1 MKKTAIAATLV
12 FTSCTTTKIYMV
24 RHAEKFDMSIDPP
37 LSESGKARALKLKE
51 LLADKKIDVIYAT
64 SYQRTKLTAKPLA
77 DATGVAI
84 TEYESG
90 QKFCEELKKLK
101 GKTVLVVGHSN
112 RLPQIIECLTGDKL
126 DIAEETYD
134 NFFEITIRDGK
145 ATLVKSQYGK

>member
-1 MKKTAIAATLV
+1 MKIAIAATLV
-12 FTSCTTTKIYMV
+12 FSSCTTTKIYLV
-24 RHAEKFDMSIDPP
+24 RHAEKFDMSVDPP
-37 LSESGKARALKLKE
+37 LSESGKKRALELRDKLNG
-51 LLADKKIDVIYAT
+51 KKIDVIYAT

-77 DATGVAI
+77 EAKGIPI

-90 QKFCEELKKLK
+90 PLFCKQLQGLN

-145 ATLVKSQYGK
+145 ATLDKSQYGN